1 MFAEAQRAALH
12 QRRAPVRR
20 ELEVARRDEAA
31 AAATN
36 SELGTLDHWI
46 VHSEHD
52 VQVLKIRDPVYAFY
66 PFA

>member
-1 MFAEAQRAALH
+1 MASSRLRPKMRTATVCYRM
-12 QRRAPVRR
+12 
-20 ELEVARRDEAA
+20 ELRGDEAA